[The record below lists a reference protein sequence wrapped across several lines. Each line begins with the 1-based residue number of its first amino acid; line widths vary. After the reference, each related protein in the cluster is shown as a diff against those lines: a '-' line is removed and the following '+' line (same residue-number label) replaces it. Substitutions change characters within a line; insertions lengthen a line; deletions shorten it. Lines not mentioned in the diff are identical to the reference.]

1 MVYVISD
8 IHGEYE
14 AFTDLLEKVNFSEKD
29 ELYVLG
35 DCIDRGEKSI
45 EVLYEMMMR
54 PNIYPILGNHEF
66 MALRNLKRLVKEIT
80 DENCD
85 EILSN
90 ESIKEL
96 LLWQNDGGSKTI
108 KQFTELNMQERN
120 DIIEYLGEFALYDE
134 ILVNNKSFVL
144 VHAGLDNFSVKK
156 RLEEYTLS
164 ELIFKAPDYEK
175 VYFKDR
181 YLVTGHLPTITT
193 IGNMGSVII
202 KNNHIAID
210 CGKVFGGRLAMVCL
224 NTFDIYYS

>member
-35 DCIDRGEKSI
+35 DSIDRGEKSI

-134 ILVNNKSFVL
+134 ILVNNRSFVL
-144 VHAGLDNFSVKK
+144 VHAGLDNFSIKR
-156 RLEEYTLS
+156 RLEEYELS

-181 YLVTGHLPTITT
+181 YLVTGHLPTIST
-193 IGNMGSVII
+193 IGNVGSVIM